1 MSKGM
6 TIYKGKVACLDRS
19 DVDTD
24 QIMPKQF
31 LKRVERTGF
40 GQFVFYEWRYL
51 KNGELNP
58 DFELNQF
65 PGATILVTGP
75 NFGCGSSREHAVWG
89 LKEYGFKV
97 IIAPSFGDIF
107 YFNSVENMILP
118 CIVEMENV
126 KVLMQKTK
134 GKKEYYLTVD
144 LPNQKIYDDEGLVV
158 DFKIDQESKDKLI
171 KGWDSIDLVL
181 KFEDKIKE
189 YELRRP
195 SFFPSTKMG
204 SLTGYD
210 KK

>member
-1 MSKGM
+1 MSKGI
-6 TIYKGKVACLDRS
+6 TIYKGIVACLDIS

-51 KNGELNP
+51 KNGEPNP

-107 YFNSVENMILP
+107 YFNCVENMILP

-126 KVLMQKTK
+126 KALMQKTK
-134 GKKEYYLTVD
+134 ERKEYYLTVD
-144 LPNQKIYDDEGLVV
+144 LPNQKIYHDEGLVV

-171 KGWDSIDLVL
+171 KGWDSIDLVM

-189 YELRRP
+189 YESRRP